1 MENSILIRCSDLTI
15 RSTTQRPMTND
26 QPSPQHMKKHFILLI
41 LAATLVLPSCSKYGY
56 VNLDYPLD
64 PMVVLPNGIHTI
76 AVVNRSLVKED
87 DKSSTILESIATA
100 EIAGSDKLASDECL
114 KGAFDKVNGQDIVSI
129 VIPQQTRLYG
139 SGSAQTPE
147 LLDWKQVKKIC
158 DANKADA
165 LLVLESFDS
174 NSDLLAAA
182 VTQHV

>member
-1 MENSILIRCSDLTI
+1 
-15 RSTTQRPMTND
+15 
-26 QPSPQHMKKHFILLI
+26 MKKHFILLI

-147 LLDWKQVKKIC
+147 LLDWTRMSLTSGRSRGTVQ
-158 DANKADA
+158 AGTSPSRRSNAP
-165 LLVLESFDS
+165 ESGVTAS
-174 NSDLLAAA
+174 PSPPSSSDGSGSPVASSR
-182 VTQHV
+182 